1 MFTKVV
7 QEVDCYR
14 AAWALIKDHGGEAA
28 DICESEAERSRSQG
42 DLLSV
47 ITWRAIKGAV
57 SHYQGRRLH

>member
-1 MFTKVV
+1 MFPRIV

-14 AAWALIKDHGGEAA
+14 AAWALIKDHGGAA
-28 DICESEAERSRSQG
+28 AEICESEAERSRWQG

-57 SHYQGRRLH
+57 SDYESRRLH